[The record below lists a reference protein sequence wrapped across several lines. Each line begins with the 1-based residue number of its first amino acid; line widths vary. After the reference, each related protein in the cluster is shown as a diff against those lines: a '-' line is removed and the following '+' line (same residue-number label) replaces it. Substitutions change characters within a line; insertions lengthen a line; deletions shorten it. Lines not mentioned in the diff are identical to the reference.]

1 MSSPSSKIASSGR
14 ILILDGAMGS
24 MIQRLSLPPTDYL
37 GEGDN
42 ESLNLTRPE
51 VIESIHRA
59 YIEAG
64 ADIITTNSFGANRI
78 SQGAYGLQDR
88 AAEMAF
94 EAAKIAKKAAEGT
107 DVLVAGSIGPTGQSL
122 SLATSSDP
130 AWRACD
136 FDTMASVYG
145 EQMEAL
151 IRGGA
156 DLLLLETWFDALNA
170 KAAVYALSRLERKVP
185 VIISAT
191 VSDRSGRT
199 LTGQTLE
206 AFWTSIKHAPG
217 LLAFGINCALGAEEM
232 VPLAAE
238 IARFSPLPL
247 IFYPNAGIPDEL
259 GRYPDSPEAMAA
271 VIRKMAEGELL
282 NITGGC
288 CGTTPE
294 HIRAIAKAL
303 KGIPAR
309 KAPTPER
316 KFAVSGLEPVSTEGL
331 FLNIGER
338 TNVAGSRKF
347 ARLIAEKKYGEA
359 LQVAESQIGG
369 GALLID
375 VNMDDA
381 MLDAP
386 AEMRT
391 FLRYVSSDPNVAK
404 AAIMIDS
411 SHWEAIEEGLKNV
424 QGRPVVNSI
433 SLKDGETEFL
443 RRARYIRDMG
453 AAMVVMAFDEEGQAV
468 TYERKVAVC
477 KRSYELLTSAGIP
490 PEDIIFDVNVLTIG
504 TGIPEHARFGVDF
517 IEAVRWIKGNLP
529 GALTSGG
536 ISNLSF
542 AFRGNNPVRE
552 AMHSAFLYHAIQAGL
567 DMAIV
572 NPGMLQVYD
581 EIDPALR
588 KAVEDV
594 IFDSDPDATAR
605 LIQAANQVSAAPSR
619 EEKSAPAESSDPA
632 GRVRKALLNGSSPTL
647 AEDVLA
653 LYEESGSALKV
664 IEGPLMEG
672 METVG
677 KLFAE
682 GRMFLPQV
690 VKSAQVMR
698 EAVAVLEP
706 YMKVGGSGGKRP
718 KVVMATVRGDV
729 HDIGKNITSIVLQCS
744 GFEVIDLGVMVPSED
759 ILAKAAETGA
769 AIIGVSGL
777 ITPSLHRMEELCAL
791 MAARGLDTPL
801 FVGGAAA
808 SALHTAVRLAPI
820 YSNVH
825 YCRDASSTAV
835 AAQKYLQDPEAFRAA
850 EDAEHER
857 LRTLHEAAQQRMAA
871 DGEPERP
878 SEDLSGGFETPGR
891 FEDVVLKEIPA
902 KELLPHFDWGMFRLV
917 CGMRNGSAE
926 LERQAREMI
935 GSGQFPV
942 QAEVRFFNA
951 HREGDDIR
959 LEDGTV
965 LPMLRENGP
974 SGRCLADFFPE
985 APESSPIGFF
995 ALKTEWQRCPC
1006 GCTDLLGHAVSVC
1019 LAEAGSQW
1027 LQARFSA
1034 RTDLKVILP
1043 AIGYPCCPDH
1053 SLKRDILKRLGI
1065 GITLTDSCA
1074 MIPEASVCGL
1084 VISHS
1089 KASFPE
1095 IMHLT
1100 GEAAKEYA
1108 SRRNFPSGQEALFI
1122 GHLTDTI

>member
-1 MSSPSSKIASSGR
+1 
-14 ILILDGAMGS
+14 MGS
-24 MIQRLSLPPTDYL
+24 MIQGLRVPPSDFL

-42 ESLNLTRPE
+42 ESLNLTRPD
-51 VIESIHRA
+51 VILDIHKA

-78 SQGAYGLQDR
+78 AQGAYGLQDR

-94 EAAKIAKKAAEGT
+94 EAARIARKAAEGT

-130 AWRACD
+130 AWRPCD
-136 FDTMASVYG
+136 FDAMAAVYG

-156 DLLLLETWFDALNA
+156 DLLLMETWFDALNA
-170 KAAVYALSRLERKVP
+170 KAAVYALSRLEKKVP

-206 AFWTSIKHAPG
+206 AFWTSVKHAPG
-217 LLAFGINCALGAEEM
+217 LAAFGINCALGAEEM

-259 GRYPDSPEAMAA
+259 GRYPEGPEEMAA
-271 VIRKMAEGELL
+271 VMKKMAGDGLL
-282 NITGGC
+282 NIAGGC
-288 CGTTPE
+288 CGTTPD
-294 HIRAIAKAL
+294 HIKAIARAL
-303 KGIPAR
+303 KGMPAR
-309 KAPTPER
+309 KPASRQPG
-316 KFAVSGLEPVSTEGL
+316 FAVSGLEPVSTEGL

-359 LQVAESQIGG
+359 LQVARSQIEN

-391 FLRYVSSDPNVAK
+391 FLRHVSSDPGVAK

-411 SHWEAIEEGLKNV
+411 SHWAAVEEGLKNV

-433 SLKDGETEFL
+433 SLKDGEAEFI
-443 RRARYIRDMG
+443 RRAIYIRDMG
-453 AAMVVMAFDEEGQAV
+453 AAMVVMAFDEEGQAE

-477 KRSYELLTSAGIP
+477 RRSYALLTAAGIP

-504 TGIPEHARFGVDF
+504 TGIQGHARFGVDF

-542 AFRGNNPVRE
+542 AFRGNNRVRE

-581 EIDPALR
+581 EIDPGLR

-594 IFDSDPDATAR
+594 IFDTDPEATAR
-605 LIQAANQVSAAPSR
+605 LIKAAGQVSEAPSG
-619 EEKSAPAESSDPA
+619 EGQTAAAESLDPA
-632 GRVRKALLNGSSPTL
+632 GRVRKALLNGGSPTL

-653 LYEESGSALKV
+653 LYGEAGSALAV

-698 EAVAVLEP
+698 EAVAALEP
-706 YMKVGGSGGKRP
+706 YMKAGESGGKRH

-744 GFEVIDLGVMVPSED
+744 GFEVVDLGVMVPSED
-759 ILAKAAETGA
+759 ILAKAAEVGA

-777 ITPSLHRMEELCAL
+777 ITPSLHRMEELCSL
-791 MAARGLDTPL
+791 MASRGLDTPL

-820 YSNVH
+820 YPNVH

-835 AAQKYLQDPEAFRAA
+835 AAQKYLQDPESFRAA
-850 EDAEHER
+850 EDAEHGR
-857 LRTLHEAAQQRMAA
+857 LRALHEAAQQRVSRTGKAA
-871 DGEPERP
+871 EPFT
-878 SEDLSGGFETPGR
+878 DGFEAPGR
-891 FEDVVLKEIPA
+891 FADVELKEVPA
-902 KELLPHFDWGMFRLV
+902 GELLPYFDWGMFRLV
-917 CGMRNGSAE
+917 CGMRNGAAE
-926 LERQAREMI
+926 LVRQAREMI
-935 GSGQFPV
+935 PDGQFRV

-951 HREGDDIR
+951 CRDGNGIR
-959 LEDGTV
+959 LEDGTL

-974 SGRCLADFFPE
+974 GGRCLADFFP
-985 APESSPIGFF
+985 ASPDSSPIGFF

-1027 LQARFSA
+1027 LKARFSA
-1034 RTDLKVILP
+1034 MTDRKVILP

-1053 SLKRDILKRLGI
+1053 SLKRDILGRLGI
-1065 GITLTDSCA
+1065 GIELTDSCA
-1074 MIPEASVCGL
+1074 MIPEASVCGF
-1084 VISHS
+1084 VVSHA
-1089 KASFPE
+1089 KACFPE
-1095 IMHLT
+1095 VTRISRS
-1100 GEAAKEYA
+1100 EAEDYA
-1108 SRRNFPSGQEALFI
+1108 RRRGFTPEDTDLFL
-1122 GHLTDTI
+1122 GHLVGKG

>member
-1 MSSPSSKIASSGR
+1 MSSPFSKLASSDR
-14 ILILDGAMGS
+14 ILILDGGMGS
-24 MIQRLSLPPTDYL
+24 LIQSRSLPAGDFL
-37 GEGDN
+37 GEGNN
-42 ESLNLTRPE
+42 ESLNLTRPD
-51 VIESIHRA
+51 VILDIHRA

-64 ADIITTNSFGANRI
+64 ADIITANSFGANRI
-78 SQGAYGLQDR
+78 AQGAYGLQDR

-94 EAAKIAKKAAEGT
+94 EAARIARKAAEGT
-107 DVLVAGSIGPTGQSL
+107 DVLVAGSISPTGQSL
-122 SLATSSDP
+122 SLATSADP
-130 AWRACD
+130 AWRPCD
-136 FDTMASVYG
+136 FDAMAAVYG

-156 DLLLLETWFDALNA
+156 DLLLMETWFDALNA
-170 KAAVYALSRLERKVP
+170 KAAIYALSRLEKKVP

-206 AFWTSIKHAPG
+206 AFWTSVKHAPG
-217 LLAFGINCALGAEEM
+217 LAAFGINCALGAEEM

-259 GRYPDSPEAMAA
+259 GRYPDGPEEMAA
-271 VIRKMAEGELL
+271 VMKKMAGDGLL
-282 NITGGC
+282 NIAGGC
-288 CGTTPE
+288 CGTTPD
-294 HIRAIAKAL
+294 HIKAIARAL
-303 KGIPAR
+303 KGMPAR
-309 KAPTPER
+309 KPASRQPG
-316 KFAVSGLEPVSTEGL
+316 FAVSGLEPVSTEGL

-359 LQVAESQIGG
+359 LQVARSQIEN
-369 GALLID
+369 GALLTD

-381 MLDAP
+381 MLDAA
-386 AEMRT
+386 AEMRC
-391 FLRYVSSDPNVAK
+391 FLRHVSSDPNVAK

-411 SHWEAIEEGLKNV
+411 SHWAAVEEGLKNV

-433 SLKDGETEFL
+433 SLKDGEAEFL
-443 RRARYIRDMG
+443 HRALYIKDMG
-453 AAMVVMAFDEEGQAV
+453 AAMVVMAFDEEGQAE

-477 KRSYELLTSAGIP
+477 RRSYSLLTAAGIP

-504 TGIPEHARFGVDF
+504 TGIPGHARFGVDF

-542 AFRGNNPVRE
+542 AFRGNNRVRE

-581 EIDPALR
+581 EIDPGLR

-594 IFDSDPDATAR
+594 IFDTDPEATAR
-605 LIQAANQVSAAPSR
+605 LIKVAGQVSEAPSGEGQAAA
-619 EEKSAPAESSDPA
+619 AESLDPA
-632 GRVRKALLNGSSPTL
+632 GRVRKALLNGGSPTL

-653 LYEESGSALKV
+653 LYGEAGSALAV

-690 VKSAQVMR
+690 VRSAQVMR

-706 YMKVGGSGGKRP
+706 YMKAGESGGKRP
-718 KVVMATVRGDV
+718 KMLMATVRGDV

-744 GFEVIDLGVMVPSED
+744 GFEVIDMGVMVPSED

-769 AIIGVSGL
+769 DIIGVSGL

-791 MAARGLDTPL
+791 MAEGGLDTPL

-808 SALHTAVRLAPI
+808 SALHTAVRLATV
-820 YSNVH
+820 YDNVH

-835 AAQKYLQDPEAFRAA
+835 AAQKYLQDPEGFRSA
-850 EDAEHER
+850 EKAEQER
-857 LRTLHEAAQQRMAA
+857 LRFLHEASRQGPAA
-871 DGEPERP
+871 EEGPAPEPL
-878 SEDLSGGFETPGR
+878 DGGFESPGR
-891 FEDVVLKEIPA
+891 FADVPEGEIGLE
-902 KELLPHFDWGMFRLV
+902 ELLPHFDWGMFRLV
-917 CGMRNGSAE
+917 CGMRNGAPQ
-926 LERQAREMI
+926 LEQEARDLMR
-935 GSGQFPV
+935 SGQFKV
-942 QAEVRFFNA
+942 RAEVRFFNA
-951 HREGDDIR
+951 SGEGDDIV
-959 LEDGTV
+959 LEDGGR
-965 LPMLRENGP
+965 LPMLRESGP
-974 SGRCLADFFPE
+974 GGRCLADFFPA
-985 APESSPIGFF
+985 APALSPIGLF
-995 ALKTEWQRCPC
+995 AVKTEWRRCEC
-1006 GCTDLLGHAVSVC
+1006 GCADLLGHAVSVC
-1019 LAEAGSQW
+1019 LAEACSGW
-1027 LQARFSA
+1027 LKARFSA
-1034 RTDLKVILP
+1034 MTDRKVILP

-1053 SLKRDILKRLGI
+1053 SLKRDILGRLSI
-1065 GITLTDSCA
+1065 GIALTDSCA
-1074 MIPEASVCGL
+1074 MIPEASICGM
-1084 VISHS
+1084 VISHE
-1089 KASFPE
+1089 KALFPE
-1095 IMHLT
+1095 IMRLPRRDADQY
-1100 GEAAKEYA
+1100 AA
-1108 SRRNFPSGQEALFI
+1108 RRGFTREESELFL
-1122 GHLTDTI
+1122 GHLSPI

>member
-24 MIQRLSLPPTDYL
+24 MIQGLRVPPSDFL

-42 ESLNLTRPE
+42 ESLNLTRPD
-51 VIESIHRA
+51 VILDIHKA

-78 SQGAYGLQDR
+78 AQGAYGLQDR

-94 EAAKIAKKAAEGT
+94 EAARIARKAAEGT
-107 DVLVAGSIGPTGQSL
+107 DVLVAGSVGPTGQSL
-122 SLATSSDP
+122 SLATSADP
-130 AWRACD
+130 AWRPCD
-136 FDTMASVYG
+136 FDAMAAVYG

-156 DLLLLETWFDALNA
+156 DLLLMETWFDALNA
-170 KAAVYALSRLERKVP
+170 KAAVYALSRLEKKVP

-217 LLAFGINCALGAEEM
+217 LAAFGINCALGAEEM

-259 GRYPDSPEAMAA
+259 GRYPEGPEEMAA
-271 VIRKMAEGELL
+271 VMKKMTGDGLL
-282 NITGGC
+282 NMAGGC
-288 CGTTPE
+288 CGTTPD
-294 HIRAIAKAL
+294 HIKAIARAL
-303 KGIPAR
+303 KGMPAR
-309 KAPTPER
+309 KPASRQPG
-316 KFAVSGLEPVSTEGL
+316 FAVSGLEPVSTEGL

-359 LQVAESQIGG
+359 LQVARSQIEN

-381 MLDAP
+381 MLDAA
-386 AEMRT
+386 AEMRC
-391 FLRYVSSDPNVAK
+391 FLRHVSSDPNVAK

-411 SHWEAIEEGLKNV
+411 SHWAAVEEGLKNV

-433 SLKDGETEFL
+433 SLKDGEAEFL
-443 RRARYIRDMG
+443 RRALYIRDMG
-453 AAMVVMAFDEEGQAV
+453 AAMVVMAFDEEGQAE

-477 KRSYELLTSAGIP
+477 RRSYSLLTAAGIP

-504 TGIPEHARFGVDF
+504 TGIPGHARFGVDF

-542 AFRGNNPVRE
+542 AFRGNNRVRE

-581 EIDPALR
+581 EIDPGLR

-594 IFDSDPDATAR
+594 IFDTDPEATAR
-605 LIQAANQVSAAPSR
+605 LIKAAGQVSEAPSGEGQAAA
-619 EEKSAPAESSDPA
+619 AESLDPA
-632 GRVRKALLNGSSPTL
+632 GRVRKALLNGGSPTL

-653 LYEESGSALKV
+653 LYGEAGSALAV

-698 EAVAVLEP
+698 EAVAALEP
-706 YMKVGGSGGKRP
+706 YMKAGDSEGKRH

-744 GFEVIDLGVMVPSED
+744 GFEVVDLGVMVPSED
-759 ILAKAAETGA
+759 ILAKAAGVGA

-777 ITPSLHRMEELCAL
+777 ITPSLHRMEELCSL
-791 MAARGLDTPL
+791 MASRGLDTPL

-820 YSNVH
+820 YPNVH

-835 AAQKYLQDPEAFRAA
+835 AAQKYLQDPESFRAA
-850 EDAEHER
+850 EDAEHGR
-857 LRTLHEAAQQRMAA
+857 LRALHEAAQQRVSRTGKAA
-871 DGEPERP
+871 EPFT
-878 SEDLSGGFETPGR
+878 DGFEAPGR
-891 FEDVVLKEIPA
+891 FADVELKEVPA
-902 KELLPHFDWGMFRLV
+902 GELLPYFDWGMFRLV
-917 CGMRNGSAE
+917 CGMRNDAAE
-926 LERQAREMI
+926 LVRQAREMI
-935 GSGQFPV
+935 PGGQFRV

-951 HREGDDIR
+951 CREGNDIW
-959 LEDGTV
+959 LEDGTL

-974 SGRCLADFFPE
+974 GGRCLADFFP
-985 APESSPIGFF
+985 ASPESSPIGFF

-1027 LQARFSA
+1027 LKARFSA
-1034 RTDLKVILP
+1034 MTDRKVILP

-1053 SLKRDILKRLGI
+1053 SLKRDILGRLGI
-1065 GITLTDSCA
+1065 GIELTDSCA
-1074 MIPEASVCGL
+1074 MIPEASVCGF
-1084 VISHS
+1084 VVSHA
-1089 KASFPE
+1089 KACFPE
-1095 IMHLT
+1095 VTRISRSEAEDYARRRGLT
-1100 GEAAKEYA
+1100 PEDTD
-1108 SRRNFPSGQEALFI
+1108 LFL
-1122 GHLTDTI
+1122 GHLVGKG